1 MDPYPQDVSPGINT
15 GEDPVYKIYIRA
27 LGKPNG
33 EVGITSAFTDEY
45 DVDWYSLE
53 SISLTRNKGQSRL
66 SDKTLELTTIYVDI
80 TDDGIDNLVRY
91 NLFGNELWD
100 YFWDYD
106 NSGLN
111 YYK

>member
-1 MDPYPQDVSPGINT
+1 
-15 GEDPVYKIYIRA
+15 
-27 LGKPNG
+27 
-33 EVGITSAFTDEY
+33 VGITSAFTDEY

-111 YYK
+111 YYKWEYTLNKNILFPLFYTLKNLYSLLFGVAK